1 MKKLLLLLMAVVVS
15 VSVYP
20 VVELRTS
27 TKANEAIEISAEENY
42 VKVISRIECMEIS
55 KEDGRITSGI
65 YDVYKRKN
73 MSGGFYL
80 ETGFLQ
86 YSPIYKNTTST
97 YKGVKVSSY
106 KYYAETKYN
115 KIFFSF

>member
-1 MKKLLLLLMAVVVS
+1 MAVVVS
-15 VSVYP
+15 ASVYAT
-20 VVELRTS
+20 VELRTS
-27 TKANEAIEISAEENY
+27 TKANEVIEISAEEDY
-42 VKVISRIECMEIS
+42 VKVFSRIKCMEIS
-55 KEDGRITSGI
+55 KDDGLTTAGW

-86 YSPIYKNTTST
+86 YTPIYKNTTSS
-97 YKGVKVSSY
+97 YKGVNVSSY
-106 KYYAETKYN
+106 KYYAETKSY